1 MYNVQNGKKQ
11 TSADYGTS
19 VSVSFFIQSEVARLL
34 PLSSSCEALSERL
47 NNILQLALKFLA
59 QFPFLVYLGQ

>member
-1 MYNVQNGKKQ
+1 MYSVQNAEKQ

-19 VSVSFFIQSEVARLL
+19 FSVSFFIYSMVAGLL

-47 NNILQLALKFLA
+47 DNIFQLALKFLA
-59 QFPFLVYLGQ
+59 QFPFLVYLS